1 MVKVISDGAII
12 LQVSN
17 WILKASN
24 KERTGIEDISSSAP
38 FAIRHRPA
46 LKQHIKTILD
56 TPNNST
62 VQRSDIL
69 ASARV
74 DIRAHIHQQTN
85 RGRLPKYMAAYKAEL
100 NGRPC
105 SLPSMSGC
113 LSKSGLTRLA
123 PSLTGYAGCSGKPY
137 FPAPRLMSAPRSS
150 RRRLQG
156 GGVLAAVS
164 HVVEVDLEVEQPTP
178 LL

>member
-1 MVKVISDGAII
+1 
-12 LQVSN
+12 VSN
-17 WILKASN
+17 WILKASS

-38 FAIRHRPA
+38 SAIRHRPAA

-62 VQRSDIL
+62 VQRTAIL

-100 NGRPC
+100 NGPTC
-105 SLPSMSGC
+105 SFDVYVWIP
-113 LSKSGLTRLA
+113 
-123 PSLTGYAGCSGKPY
+123 
-137 FPAPRLMSAPRSS
+137 
-150 RRRLQG
+150 
-156 GGVLAAVS
+156 
-164 HVVEVDLEVEQPTP
+164 VEE
-178 LL
+178 